1 MSKVINFKKHYRYSL
16 GDFWKY
22 LEILEKALNGDLVL
36 EVTPATTS
44 NSVTTVNNEI
54 SANGKFTRDVVIKLK
69 TVAGEVHEWFN
80 GTFAISASAT
90 TTSGAIAIAGGLTEA
105 TFAEGQTTV
114 TLEYTGTWAS
124 GETAT
129 LTVTGGSKLGYTI
142 SDATS
147 VDTLTA

>member
-54 SANGKFTRDVVIKLK
+54 SA
-69 TVAGEVHEWFN
+69 
-80 GTFAISASAT
+80 
-90 TTSGAIAIAGGLTEA
+90 
-105 TFAEGQTTV
+105 
-114 TLEYTGTWAS
+114 
-124 GETAT
+124 
-129 LTVTGGSKLGYTI
+129 GSKLGYTI